1 MLQVRDWA
9 THLLFDQGKQMIKTI
24 LLQYLLMPVLAIIVA
39 WGMMVLSKK
48 NKLLNNRRL
57 IFFVLLSSVILAVP
71 GLSGAIDTTFT
82 PWLYLISQ
90 GYYLLMGILFVQA
103 YEHFIGRKT
112 EQHKVLLQVLVMLTI
127 VLLGAYLF
135 AILYNLLHK
144 DTLGY
149 IGSTAVLIFFLPAIF
164 YWTYIAF
171 ISIPFEIYKVWEY
184 PVNADE
190 INFDGMDFDR
200 LLVLDIEFSKK
211 PDAEERLRVKAKAPA
226 EITLGD
232 WFRKFIDDYNYK
244 FPASTIEYFRNDGAA
259 HSWVFYCKK
268 SFFHRRR
275 LLDPELTITEN
286 KIKEHVK
293 ITSKRVIGHFEETFH
308 KVNGK

>member
-1 MLQVRDWA
+1 M
-9 THLLFDQGKQMIKTI
+9 KTI
-24 LLQYLLMPVLAIIVA
+24 FLQYLIMPVIAIILG
-39 WGMMVLSKK
+39 WGMMILSKK
-48 NKLLNNRRL
+48 NKLLSNRKL
-57 IFFVLLSSVILAVP
+57 IFFVLLSSLILVAP
-71 GLSGAIDTTFT
+71 GLFGLADTTFA

-90 GYYLLMGILFVQA
+90 GFYLIMGILFVQA
-103 YEHFIGRKT
+103 YEHYIGKET
-112 EQHKVLLQVLVMLTI
+112 EKHKVLLHVLVMLI
-127 VLLGAYLF
+127 VVVLGGYLF
-135 AILYNLLHK
+135 AVVYNLLHK

-149 IGSTAVLIFFLPAIF
+149 IGATSILIFFIPTIF
-164 YWTYIAF
+164 YWTYLAF
-171 ISIPFEIYKVWEY
+171 INIPFEIYKVWEY
-184 PVNADE
+184 PRNTEE

-200 LLVLDIEFSKK
+200 LLVLDIEFSKQ

-244 FPASTIEYFRNDGAA
+244 FPASTIEYIRSDGNM

-286 KIKEHVK
+286 KIKEHIK

-308 KVNGK
+308 KVIDKNK